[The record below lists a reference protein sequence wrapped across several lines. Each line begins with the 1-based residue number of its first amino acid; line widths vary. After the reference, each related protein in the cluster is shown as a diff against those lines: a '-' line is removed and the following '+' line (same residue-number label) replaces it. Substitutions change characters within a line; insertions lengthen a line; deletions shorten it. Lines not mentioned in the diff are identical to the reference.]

1 MAKTEILSQIKKA
14 EEDVNKM
21 VLDAVKEKERKIK
34 DANDQTHLIIKTAK
48 EESNKYREK
57 ILEST
62 KELLK
67 EEQGKIISAG
77 AKEADIFRQKSQ
89 KNMDDA
95 VDFLI
100 NEFERTIVN
109 A

>member
-21 VLDAVKEKERKIK
+21 VLDAVQEKERKIK
-34 DANDQTHLIIKTAK
+34 EANDQTYLIIKTAK
-48 EESNKYREK
+48 EESNKYRK
-57 ILEST
+57 KTLENT
-62 KELLK
+62 KELIK
-67 EEQGKIISAG
+67 EEREKIISAG

-95 VDFLI
+95 VDFLV
-100 NEFERTIVN
+100 NEFERTIV
-109 A
+109 